1 MTSPSKLARNG
12 AVGFIVR
19 LGFGCALAIQLNLVS
34 IRIADINGKAVVLL
48 HRFFGKP
55 ASYEGAARLLCLLW
69 RD

>member
-1 MTSPSKLARNG
+1 MTSPSKLARDG

-48 HRFFGKP
+48 HRLFGKP
-55 ASYEGAARLLCLLW
+55 ASYESAARLLCLLW

>member
-1 MTSPSKLARNG
+1 MTARRSWLANG
-12 AVGFIVR
+12 AVGFMVR

-48 HRFFGKP
+48 HRLFGKP
-55 ASYEGAARLLCLLW
+55 ASYESAARLLCLLW